1 MADNND
7 QMNLFEDLLQMLVN
21 DDAVSKNDLIDLYKK
36 VRKKRDLLRKE
47 REKRQKEEEAKQR
60 YAEEQAHVEA
70 VTKAALPAD
79 FQNAF
84 DGDIRYAG
92 CRADSPGD
100 ALILSLREL
109 GHVDLELISFACGQS
124 IPDCIAALHGSIYR
138 NPETWGECFY
148 RGFETADEYLSG
160 NITPKY
166 QAAKEANRKYN
177 GFFADNVAALEA
189 VLPPQLPAE
198 QIYVTLGSPWL
209 EPKWI
214 DAFVDSLL
222 GPDRRRM
229 GDRGRTTRNPITGEW
244 KLPFQAAYTYSVRAA
259 RTYGTVRL
267 NAVEIIEQT
276 LNMKPVRVYDSRY
289 SSSNQSGRMR
299 VLNQEETMA
308 AAEKQRAIQD
318 AFHTFLLS
326 NEERKNELAA
336 RYSERYACI
345 RPRKFDGGF
354 LTLPGS
360 NPAIQ
365 LYDYQKNAVA
375 RILLTRNT
383 LLAHDVG
390 TGKTYIMIAA
400 GMELRRTGISRR
412 NLYAVPNSIIGQWQ
426 QNFHDLYPDARV
438 LTVSPADFVPARRH
452 QVLDAMC
459 HGDFDAIIIGHSSLE
474 MIPVSPQW
482 KKHTLERRIRTIHAA
497 EDKLRQTGK
506 RQDAD
511 KLRRMVEKLE
521 DQICVLESEIRHDTT
536 TVWFDDLNIETFF
549 LDEAHHYKNIP
560 FDTRMENVMGIN
572 RTGSGKCR
580 EMLERVHLVQE
591 TNHGRGVVFATGTP
605 ITNSVTDLFAMQ
617 SYLQYDELCSLNLE
631 QFDSWAG
638 MFGELTTNF
647 EIDVD
652 ASGYRMA
659 TRFAKFHNL
668 PELSAL
674 FAQIADFHSN
684 DADAAGLPL
693 FTGYTDCVLKKSP
706 EQTAYIRDI
715 AERAEQIRA
724 HAVPRS
730 VDNMLK
736 VTTDGRKAA
745 LDLRLVEP
753 SAPPTASSKVQS
765 CAEQVFRIW
774 QNPTL
779 SGATQLVFC
788 DTSTPKDAFNI
799 YDELKKLLVRLG
811 MPAEQIEFIHDATT
825 EKKRLRLFERTNAGE
840 IRVLIGSTP
849 KLGLGVNVQSRLYAL
864 HHIDIP
870 WRPSDMVQREGRILR
885 QGNLNPS
892 VAIFRY
898 ITDGSFDAYSWQ
910 LLETKQRFIA
920 QLLTNSV
927 TERSGSDL
935 ENMVLSYAEV
945 KALAVGD
952 PLIRERVEVF
962 NELSRLKLLKQ
973 RQEETASELRASLAA
988 MPQRVAHAKEEAEA
1002 AALDAE
1008 RYAAERVADRQD
1020 RRDIGALILS
1030 ALADNELRPTEAF
1043 LLRYQGFDLKL
1054 PAHMLRE
1061 QAGLWICGA
1070 GRYYVEIGGS
1080 DLGAV
1085 VRIDHVLDGLAARA
1099 AALSEQAAA
1108 LETRCNEMEQILQ
1121 HPASYDDAIARQ
1133 AERLSQ
1139 IDQALG
1145 VNAPQASGK

>member
-1 MADNND
+1 MADEGN

-21 DDAVSKNDLIDLYKK
+21 DDAVSRDDLIDLYKK
-36 VRKKRDLLRKE
+36 VLKKRDLFRKE
-47 REKRQKEEEAKQR
+47 QEIKQKEKEEQQR
-60 YAEEQAHVEA
+60 FAEEQAHIQA
-70 VTKAALPAD
+70 VTRSDLPSD
-79 FQNAF
+79 FENAF
-84 DGDIRYAG
+84 DGDPRYAA

-100 ALILSLREL
+100 ALILSQREL
-109 GHVDLELISFACGQS
+109 GRVDLEFISFVCGQP
-124 IPDCIAALHGSIYR
+124 IPDCIQALRGSIFR

-160 NITPKY
+160 NIAPKY
-166 QAAKEANRKYN
+166 RAAEEANRKYH

-214 DAFVDSLL
+214 DAFVDFLL

-229 GDRGRTTRNPITGEW
+229 GIHSRTTRNPITGEW
-244 KLPFQAAYTYSVRAA
+244 KLPFRQAYTCSIRAI
-259 RTYGTVRL
+259 RTYGTSRL

-276 LNMKPVRVYDSRY
+276 LNMKPVRVYDTRY
-289 SSSNQSGRMR
+289 SAANQSGRMR

-318 AFHTFLLS
+318 AFHRFLLS
-326 NEERKNELAA
+326 DETRKNELAA

-360 NPAIQ
+360 NPDIQ

-375 RILLTRNT
+375 RILLTKNT

-400 GMELRRTGISRR
+400 GMELRRMGISRK

-438 LTVSPADFVPARRH
+438 LAVSPADFIPTRRQ
-452 QVLDAMC
+452 QVLETMC

-482 KKHTLERRIRTIHAA
+482 KKHTLERQIRSIREA
-497 EDKLRQTGK
+497 EEKFRQAGK

-511 KLRRMVEKLE
+511 KLRRMYEKLE
-521 DQICVLESEIRHDTT
+521 DQVRILEVEIRHGSPAI
-536 TVWFDDLNIETFF
+536 WFDDLNIETFF

-591 TNHGRGVVFATGTP
+591 NNQGRGVVFATGTP

-617 SYLQYDELCSLNLE
+617 SYLQHDELCSLNLE

-638 MFGELTTNF
+638 MFGELSTNF

-659 TRFAKFHNL
+659 TRFARFHNL

-684 DADAAGLPL
+684 DAEAAGLPL
-693 FTGYTDCVLKKSP
+693 FTGYTDCVLKKTP
-706 EQTAYIRDI
+706 EQAAYIRDI

-753 SAPPTASSKVQS
+753 DALPTASSKVQA
-765 CAEQVFRIW
+765 CADQVFRIW
-774 QNPTL
+774 QDSAL
-779 SGATQLVFC
+779 SGVTQLVFC

-799 YDELKKLLVRLG
+799 YDALKTLLVQMG

-892 VAIFRY
+892 VSIFRY

-952 PLIRERVEVF
+952 PRIRERVEVF
-962 NELSRLKLLKQ
+962 NELCRLKLLKQ
-973 RQEETASELRASLAA
+973 KQEETASELRASLAA
-988 MPQRVAHAKEEAEA
+988 MPQRVAQAQQEADA

-1008 RYAAERVADRQD
+1008 RYASWRVSERQD
-1020 RRDIGALILS
+1020 RREIGALILE
-1030 ALADNELRPTEAF
+1030 ALADNELRPSETF
-1043 LLRYQGFDLKL
+1043 LIRYQGFDLKL

-1061 QAGLWICGA
+1061 QAGLWICGT

-1099 AALSEQAAA
+1099 DALSEQAAVLTA
-1108 LETRCNEMEQILQ
+1108 RCTEMEQILH
-1121 HPASYDDAIARQ
+1121 HPVSYEEAIEEQ
-1133 AERLSQ
+1133 TQRLEQ

-1145 VNAPQASGK
+1145 VNEKKKKC